1 MELTL
6 AFDVVNWYAV
16 LLAAVISFL
25 LAGMWYS
32 PVMFGRFGV
41 LAENAETRGGPA
53 RRIEIIFVAAFGMQ
67 WIAASLL
74 AGILGPNSDLALGI
88 NVGALV
94 GLFFVSTSVG
104 ITSIFER
111 RPFKHV
117 LIHSGYHLVNF
128 CIMGAIIGSWH

>member
-16 LLAAVISFL
+16 LVAALASFL
-25 LAGMWYS
+25 LAGIWYS
-32 PVMFGRFGV
+32 PVLFGRFGV

-67 WIAASLL
+67 WITASLL
-74 AGILGPNSDLALGI
+74 AAILGPNSDLSLGL
-88 NVGALV
+88 NVGALI
-94 GLFFVSTSVG
+94 GLFFVGTGVG

-111 RPFKHV
+111 RPYTHV
-117 LIHSGYHLVNF
+117 LIDGGYHLVNF
-128 CIMGAIIGSWH
+128 CIMGGIIGSWH